1 MWQYLRID
9 HLPPGARCT
18 FCGRELRRG
27 KGIIVADSS
36 GQEHFSGPACAKEH
50 VGEAEERIL
59 DISRI
64 ALCVVVKS
72 KKAKSKATVPPASS
86 VPNVGNEK
94 PSTPPLPPLNKV
106 ETYVRLRCEMM
117 PDFKLHASAVLKEAF
132 EVLERD
138 GKLPEHLLQRISG
151 LMRNADRDNSIFS
164 DANVR
169 RCVAVQYWI
178 SVALDHTREG
188 RQDFLRGIQSALH
201 SRWLLTQS
209 QISGLNSWGQKVRS
223 EVDDFPLLMTDAFDG
238 VTVPDFM
245 QGKRSGK

>member
-1 MWQYLRID
+1 
-9 HLPPGARCT
+9 
-18 FCGRELRRG
+18 
-27 KGIIVADSS
+27 
-36 GQEHFSGPACAKEH
+36 
-50 VGEAEERIL
+50 
-59 DISRI
+59 
-64 ALCVVVKS
+64 
-72 KKAKSKATVPPASS
+72 
-86 VPNVGNEK
+86 
-94 PSTPPLPPLNKV
+94 
-106 ETYVRLRCEMM
+106 MM

-209 QISGLNSWGQKVRS
+209 QISGLNSWGQKLRS

-245 QGKRSGK
+245 QGKRSVK

>member
-1 MWQYLRID
+1 
-9 HLPPGARCT
+9 
-18 FCGRELRRG
+18 
-27 KGIIVADSS
+27 
-36 GQEHFSGPACAKEH
+36 
-50 VGEAEERIL
+50 
-59 DISRI
+59 
-64 ALCVVVKS
+64 
-72 KKAKSKATVPPASS
+72 
-86 VPNVGNEK
+86 
-94 PSTPPLPPLNKV
+94 
-106 ETYVRLRCEMM
+106 MM

-209 QISGLNSWGQKVRS
+209 QISGLNSWGQKLRS

-245 QGKRSGK
+245 LGKRSVK